1 VFFLAILPTG
11 LMDDITLSFYG
22 KLFSKVS
29 VVKKENSFV
38 NKPVFQSSRCR
49 IFVSSFR
56 LLFLSCTFAEIEI
69 ENYFS

>member
-1 VFFLAILPTG
+1 
-11 LMDDITLSFYG
+11 
-22 KLFSKVS
+22 VS